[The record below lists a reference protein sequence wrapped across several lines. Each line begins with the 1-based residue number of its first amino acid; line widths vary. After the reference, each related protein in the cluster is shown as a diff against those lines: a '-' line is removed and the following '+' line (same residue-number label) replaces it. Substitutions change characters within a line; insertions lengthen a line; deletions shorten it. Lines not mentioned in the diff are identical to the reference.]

1 MHYSHETCKDLRAKA
16 HLIAQQLKD
25 AEEGQGSIVM
35 SERDDFADQPKFLGD
50 LLHRQIRSD
59 VKEEPELKHNSRYF
73 KKVLLS
79 NMASYKI
86 LKHALKGGDVEI
98 MGMLVGTT
106 HRDSIVVFDCYPLP
120 VEGTET
126 RVNAQLESYEY
137 MVQYMNE
144 VYDSCAHP
152 KNIVGWYHSHPGYG
166 CWLSGIDV
174 QTQELNQTFQ
184 DPYIAVVVDPKKSAE
199 DKRLSIGAFRTLNG
213 DEIPENVGQ
222 YEDSHY
228 GHHSY
233 KYYELEVNVFM
244 SAFDRTL
251 EQLQL
256 RFDVSSS
263 ENPESSMMLEQL
275 LESVRNWNNFR
286 KLTNPNQFLV
296 QNPRQSDYCVEGH
309 EVDIGVEFSSFSR
322 RSSRA
327 SSVTSSKDEST
338 GSDVD
343 MISNAMAGDYSTE
356 SSLPPASLAQPGI
369 VTSEVEIPQLRSFER
384 EYYLHKMKLNL
395 AKLIEYERLRYYKD
409 TFTL

>member
-1 MHYSHETCKDLRAKA
+1 MRYSLETCRDLRARA
-16 HLIAQQLKD
+16 HLVSQQLKD
-25 AEEGQGSIVM
+25 IEEGHGSMILG
-35 SERDDFADQPKFLGD
+35 EREDCIDQPKSLGD
-50 LLHRQIRSD
+50 LIRKQVGVD
-59 VKEEPELKHNSRYF
+59 VREESEQKHNSRHF
-73 KKVLLS
+73 KRVMLS

-86 LKHALKGGDVEI
+86 LQHALKGGDVEI
-98 MGMLVGTT
+98 MGMLVGSTD
-106 HRDSIVVFDCYPLP
+106 RDSIIVFDCYPLP

-144 VYDSCAHP
+144 VYDSCSHP

-199 DKRLSIGAFRTLNG
+199 DKRLSIGAFRTLNE
-213 DEIPENVGQ
+213 DEIPENVDQ
-222 YEDSHY
+222 YGDSRY
-228 GHHSY
+228 GHHSH
-233 KYYELEVNVFM
+233 KYYELEVKIFT
-244 SAFDRTL
+244 SIFDTTL

-256 RFDVSSS
+256 RFDISAS
-263 ENPESSMMLEQL
+263 ETPESSMVLEQL

-296 QNPRQSDYCVEGH
+296 QNSRQSDFSVQDH
-309 EVDIGVEFSSFSR
+309 EVDMGAEFSSFSR

-343 MISNAMAGDYSTE
+343 MISNAIVGDYSTE
-356 SSLPPASLAQPGI
+356 SSLPPASLAQPGM
-369 VTSEVEIPQLRSFER
+369 VTSEVEVPQVRSFER
-384 EYYLHKMKLNL
+384 EYYLYKTNLSLIKL
-395 AKLIEYERLRYYKD
+395 KEYERLRYFKD